1 MPARLLKKL
10 PAEALPDNKSCKR
23 SASSSP
29 IESGFRL
36 PCSSNLLGNSTVSS
50 ESEPS
55 RGGRSY
61 LSLKSCEAGS
71 RTLRLR
77 RLDLRS
83 RSWRRDEVT
92 VSSESEYDRRSS
104 EPARRCSCGN
114 STLESRSKRTR
125 LLERAR
131 EEATDFGLI
140 RPYFRGL
147 CRRGVGFC
155 SCSGFCFYL
164 CFHRDLAT
172 LPHFQAQGNGHH
184 PQKYRW
190 GMARLE

>member
-1 MPARLLKKL
+1 VPAILLKKL

-92 VSSESEYDRRSS
+92 VSSESEYERRSS

-140 RPYFRGL
+140 RPSVKKQYMSANALAQRIYLYSNRADHRPGTDIPASSLVSLRTVGCTYPL
-147 CRRGVGFC
+147 C
-155 SCSGFCFYL
+155 
-164 CFHRDLAT
+164 
-172 LPHFQAQGNGHH
+172 
-184 PQKYRW
+184 
-190 GMARLE
+190 